1 MNKSA
6 YYKLIQ
12 NIRTA
17 EKPPNVS
24 EDEMIDLK
32 KQYPGD
38 SDAQYGT
45 AWKISKNRD
54 KKDKKD

>member
-1 MNKSA
+1 MNKLA
-6 YYKLIQ
+6 YKELIH

-17 EKPPNVS
+17 KKPDNVS
-24 EDEMIDLK
+24 EDEMQDLK

-45 AWKISKNRD
+45 AWKISKNRE
-54 KKDKKD
+54 KKNKD